1 MKLKKFSF
9 KTISSTNDLAI
20 EIIKKSKNKS
30 GMIIADNQKN
40 GRGQY
45 GKKWKSYKGNLFVSI
60 FFTINRLNFSNK
72 KMTKINCLLV
82 KKLLSKYYKGKIDIK
97 NPNDLLIKRKKISG
111 ILQETMTKSNRDY
124 IIVGIG
130 INLIKN
136 PIIKKYPTT
145 NLFKDTNIKI
155 NKEKMITNLKRI
167 YEKSIPKFSKLNSFN
182 IDKI

>member
-1 MKLKKFSF
+1 
-9 KTISSTNDLAI
+9 
-20 EIIKKSKNKS
+20 
-30 GMIIADNQKN
+30 
-40 GRGQY
+40 
-45 GKKWKSYKGNLFVSI
+45 
-60 FFTINRLNFSNK
+60 
-72 KMTKINCLLV
+72 
-82 KKLLSKYYKGKIDIK
+82 
-97 NPNDLLIKRKKISG
+97 
-111 ILQETMTKSNRDY
+111 MTKSNRDY